1 MYHRV
6 MASSEQYQLNGLAC
20 IIPIHITHTH
30 HNPELSMALNL
41 HLLRVFVAVA
51 NTGSFSQAAKILY
64 ISQPA
69 VSKGIRQLETQLGM
83 ELIDRSIYTFT
94 LTEGGRLLHQHGLHI
109 FAAEHAAEVALEELQ
124 GLVRGSLALGAS
136 QTIGTYLLPP
146 LMGQFHR
153 QYPGV
158 RLSLE
163 ILNTHQIIERLRS
176 APLDLAFVEGPVAS
190 SSLTITPWQVDRLV
204 IIAPPDSPLVNQ
216 KRLTLNQ
223 LTAEPFIMREAGSG
237 TRENIELAMRER
249 GLHLNIAMEL
259 GSNSAVKEAVSAG
272 LGISI
277 VSEATVKLE
286 RAAGTV
292 TVLNVP
298 DFSLERT
305 LHQISITERP
315 LSHAATAFHTMLM
328 ENTG

>member
-1 MYHRV
+1 
-6 MASSEQYQLNGLAC
+6 
-20 IIPIHITHTH
+20 
-30 HNPELSMALNL
+30 MALNL
-41 HLLRVFVAVA
+41 HLLRIFASVAS
-51 NTGSFSQAAKILY
+51 TQSFSQAAKTLY

-69 VSKGIRQLETQLGM
+69 VSKGIRQLESQLGM
-83 ELIDRSIYTFT
+83 ELVDRSMPNFT
-94 LTEGGRLLHQHGLHI
+94 LTESGRLLYQHALHI

-190 SSLTITPWQVDRLV
+190 NSLNMTSWRVDRL
-204 IIAPPDSPLVNQ
+204 IIITPPDHPFVTQ
-216 KRLTLNQ
+216 KRLTLAQ
-223 LTAEPFIMREAGSG
+223 IATEPFIMREAGSG
-237 TRENIELAMRER
+237 TRENIETAMRER

-277 VSEATVKLE
+277 VSEATIKLE

-292 TVLNVP
+292 AVLDVP
-298 DFSLERT
+298 DFTLERT
-305 LHQISITERP
+305 LRQLSVAGRP
-315 LSHAATAFHTMLM
+315 LSHAATAFQAMLLD
-328 ENTG
+328 ESIPA

>member
-1 MYHRV
+1 
-6 MASSEQYQLNGLAC
+6 
-20 IIPIHITHTH
+20 
-30 HNPELSMALNL
+30 MALNL
-41 HLLRVFVAVA
+41 HLLRIFAAVA
-51 NTGSFSQAAKILY
+51 TTQSFSHAAKTLY

-69 VSKGIRQLETQLGM
+69 VSKGIRQLESQLGM
-83 ELIDRSIYTFT
+83 ELVDRSMPIFT
-94 LTEGGRLLHQHGLHI
+94 LTESGRLLHQHALHI

-163 ILNTHQIIERLRS
+163 ILNTHQIVERLRS
-176 APLDLAFVEGPVAS
+176 APLDLAFVEGPVTS
-190 SSLTITPWQVDRLV
+190 NNLTITPWRVDRLV
-204 IIAPPDSPLVNQ
+204 IIAPPDHPLVTQ
-216 KRLTLNQ
+216 SSLTLEQ
-223 LTAEPFIMREAGSG
+223 ITTEPFIMREAGSG
-237 TRENIELAMRER
+237 TRENIETAMRER

-277 VSEATVKLE
+277 VSEATIKLE
-286 RAAGTV
+286 RAVGTV
-292 TVLNVP
+292 AVVDVP
-298 DFSLERT
+298 DFTLERS
-305 LHQISITERP
+305 LRQLSVAERP
-315 LSHAATAFHTMLM
+315 LSHAATAFQMMLLD
-328 ENTG
+328 TDASV

>member
-1 MYHRV
+1 
-6 MASSEQYQLNGLAC
+6 
-20 IIPIHITHTH
+20 
-30 HNPELSMALNL
+30 MALNL
-41 HLLRVFVAVA
+41 HLLRIFAAVA
-51 NTGSFSQAAKILY
+51 TTRSFSQAAKTLY

-69 VSKGIRQLETQLGM
+69 VSKGIRQLESQLGT
-83 ELIDRSIYTFT
+83 ELVDRSMPTFT
-94 LTEGGRLLHQHGLHI
+94 LTESGRLLHQHASHI
-109 FAAEHAAEVALEELQ
+109 FAAERAAEVALEELQ

-176 APLDLAFVEGPVAS
+176 APLDLAFVEGPVATNN
-190 SSLTITPWQVDRLV
+190 LTIVPWRVDRLV
-204 IIAPPDSPLVNQ
+204 IIAPPDHPLVAQ
-216 KRLTLNQ
+216 KPLTLEQ
-223 LTAEPFIMREAGSG
+223 IAAMPFIMREAGSG
-237 TRENIELAMRER
+237 TRENIETAMRER
-249 GLHLNIAMEL
+249 SLHLTIAMEL

-277 VSEATVKLE
+277 VSEATIKLE

-292 TVLNVP
+292 AILNVP
-298 DFSLERT
+298 DFSLERI
-305 LHQISITERP
+305 LHQISVTERP
-315 LSHAATAFHTMLM
+315 LSHAATAFQSMLL
-328 ENTG
+328 EGNTPV